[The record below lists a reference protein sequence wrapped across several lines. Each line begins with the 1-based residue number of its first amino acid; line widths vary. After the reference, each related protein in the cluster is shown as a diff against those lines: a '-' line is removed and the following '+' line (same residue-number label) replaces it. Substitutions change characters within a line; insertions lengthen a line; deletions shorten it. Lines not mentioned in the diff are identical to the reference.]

1 MGRRSVKE
9 LFINIFAAIG
19 LLFALAL
26 FLTPLF
32 LYEPECDIKIK
43 TSKGTSCYLIR
54 ENRK

>member
-1 MGRRSVKE
+1 MKE
-9 LFINIFAAIG
+9 LIVNIFAAIG

-43 TSKGTSCYLIR
+43 TSKGTSCYRI
-54 ENRK
+54 K